1 MKGFCLDDKI
11 ISFSV
16 VRLSAISVILWCIFV
31 HVHCLLLFIF
41 NIRVYDVPESEL
53 LKHWDDTYKFIKEVK

>member
-1 MKGFCLDDKI
+1 MKGFCFDDKI
-11 ISFSV
+11 ISFLV

-31 HVHCLLLFIF
+31 HVHYLLFIF